1 MEVRGVGLN
10 RSSFKRRIFTT
21 YLLANSF
28 LNTALNQSSFIKNQL
43 KNVIFFQKK
52 L

>member
-1 MEVRGVGLN
+1 MLMEVRGVGLK
-10 RSSFKRRIFTT
+10 RDSFKRRIFTT

-28 LNTALNQSSFIKNQL
+28 LNTALNEKKYKNQL
-43 KNVIFFQKK
+43 KI